1 MLRLVHPAPEGQG
14 SRTSKRRRRRDV
26 HSLTHDEKR
35 HLRAALQNLRRAYGT
50 WACLADVMGVSLHA
64 LTSHASGSPGLALR
78 AARAGGMS
86 VEAVLTGA
94 LSSAGRCE
102 TCGSRI
108 GHGAARAAAGG
119 AS

>member
-1 MLRLVHPAPEGQG
+1 MLRLVPPPSEGKG
-14 SRTSKRRRRRDV
+14 SRTPKRRRREV

-50 WACLADVMGVSLHA
+50 WACLAEVMGVSRNA
-64 LTSHASGSPGLALR
+64 LVSNYEGSPGLALR

-86 VEAVLTGA
+86 VEAVLSGT
-94 LSSAGRCE
+94 LSAAGRCE
-102 TCGSRI
+102 ACGHRI
-108 GHGAARAAAGG
+108 GDGRLAAAGG